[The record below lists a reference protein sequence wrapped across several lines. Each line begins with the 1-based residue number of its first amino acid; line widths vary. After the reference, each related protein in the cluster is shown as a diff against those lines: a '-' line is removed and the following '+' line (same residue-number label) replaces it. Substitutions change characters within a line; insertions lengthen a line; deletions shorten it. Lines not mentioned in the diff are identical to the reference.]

1 MKRHS
6 PSKKR
11 FMEPNTTQTPNY
23 YFDVILPLPL
33 TLAELKIINAV
44 IRETYG
50 WGESSWE
57 MSISDLVRKTGLERA
72 NVTRAAARL
81 TMGSDRLPAL
91 LGRKLNRSGIYVY
104 WLLMNKSVPSA
115 VADGSEPDFD
125 HLTRGVATT
134 TGVVSQHARL
144 LVSQHAQPKEERK
157 ALKPKSKKVDKSSSP
172 KEPTA
177 DDGDVFVSALAS
189 MPEIK
194 KLAIRK
200 IFVML
205 SNGTAW
211 KETRDG
217 AAYAQIAD
225 IPEPVIAMGL
235 CYCVAKSPGHRIGSL
250 SYAVKE
256 IERFNKEIGGMDA
269 EQLCNLADREM
280 DKTRKCIEWG
290 KWELSEMTAEQQEQI
305 LPRRGRNRVA
315 S

>member
-1 MKRHS
+1 
-6 PSKKR
+6 
-11 FMEPNTTQTPNY
+11 MEPNTTQTPNY

-50 WGESSWE
+50 WGESTWE
-57 MSISDLVRKTGLERA
+57 MSISDLVKKTGLARA
-72 NVTRAAARL
+72 NVQRAAHRL
-81 TMGSDRLPAL
+81 TLSSFHLGPI
-91 LGRKLNRSGIYVY
+91 LGRKINKAGKYVY
-104 WLLMNKSVPSA
+104 WLRIDRERMPVEN
-115 VADGSEPDFD
+115 SEENAEGG
-125 HLTRGVATT
+125 HATT
-134 TGVVSQHARL
+134 PVGAMLRHQLGAMQHGP
-144 LVSQHAQPKEERK
+144 PKEERK
-157 ALKPKSKKVDKSSSP
+157 VLKPKSKKVDKSSSP
-172 KEPTA
+172 KEPIA
-177 DDGDVFVSALAS
+177 DDDDIFVAALAS
-189 MPEIK
+189 MPEVK

-211 KETRDG
+211 KETRDA

-269 EQLCNLADREM
+269 RELCNLADREM

-305 LPRRGRNRVA
+305 LPRRSRNRVA